1 LCFVSPPGGGVVVV
15 GRYLWSG
22 RDGVQAREKKYLFNV
37 IKLIETGEV
46 WYIFYVIVV
55 CGS

>member
-1 LCFVSPPGGGVVVV
+1 MV
-15 GRYLWSG
+15 GRYLRSG
-22 RDGVQAREKKYLFNV
+22 GGGVHAREKKYLFNV

-46 WYIFYVIVV
+46 WYIFYVIAV